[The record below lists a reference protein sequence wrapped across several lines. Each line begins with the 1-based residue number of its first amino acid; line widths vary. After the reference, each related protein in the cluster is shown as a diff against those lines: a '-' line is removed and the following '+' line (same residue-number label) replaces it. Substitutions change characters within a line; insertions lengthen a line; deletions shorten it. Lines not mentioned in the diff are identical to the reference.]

1 MKINARQSSIDC
13 FNGRVQSMKSGQ
25 HALILSVMQTGRDYT
40 GRELAE
46 LTGLTPNIISARLF
60 ELREDLNQVA
70 RDDGAKRMC
79 TVSGVSV
86 TVHRRVIAPWE
97 DLI

>member
-1 MKINARQSSIDC
+1 
-13 FNGRVQSMKSGQ
+13 MKSGQ
-25 HALILSVMQTGRDYT
+25 HSLILSVMQTGRDYT

-70 RDDGAKRMC
+70 RTDARRMC